1 MKSLFE
7 KRDKQMESLWVTEI
21 VLRSKQSTHA
31 QPARRNAKTGG
42 EHMKV
47 LTSTLI
53 TQSLRVLGIF
63 LLLLSTWSFGWT
75 STQPSSNVSDMK
87 VTMDYWAPYYRP
99 AQAIVPDGVSIQIV
113 NPTSSPHTLT
123 HEGCR
128 MSGPCAFDTG
138 AVQPG
143 KEFTIPSL
151 PPGRYPYYCALH
163 PIMSGEIMV
172 IPRQPMLS
180 QAATKDD

>member
-7 KRDKQMESLWVTEI
+7 KKDKQMESLWVSEI
-21 VLRSKQSTHA
+21 VLRNEQSKHA
-31 QPARRNAKTGG
+31 QPARTNDKAGG
-42 EHMKV
+42 KNMKV
-47 LTSTLI
+47 LTLTSI
-53 TQSLRVLGIF
+53 TQSLRVLAIS
-63 LLLLSTWSFGWT
+63 LLFLSTWSFGWA
-75 STQPSSNVSDMK
+75 STQPSSNVSAMK

-99 AQAIVPDGVSIQIV
+99 AQAIVPGGVAIQIV

-163 PIMSGEIMV
+163 PIMTGEIIV

-180 QAATKDD
+180 QAANKDD

>member
-1 MKSLFE
+1 
-7 KRDKQMESLWVTEI
+7 
-21 VLRSKQSTHA
+21 
-31 QPARRNAKTGG
+31 
-42 EHMKV
+42 MKV
-47 LTSTLI
+47 LTSTSI
-53 TQSLRVLGIF
+53 TQSLRVLGIS
-63 LLLLSTWSFGWT
+63 LLLLSIWCFGWA
-75 STQPSSNVSDMK
+75 STQPSSNVAGMK
-87 VTMDYWAPYYRP
+87 VAMDYWAPYYSP

-128 MSGPCAFDTG
+128 MSGPCVFDTG

-151 PPGRYPYYCALH
+151 PRGRYPYYCALH
-163 PIMSGEIMV
+163 PIMRGEIIV

-180 QAATKDD
+180 QAANNDD